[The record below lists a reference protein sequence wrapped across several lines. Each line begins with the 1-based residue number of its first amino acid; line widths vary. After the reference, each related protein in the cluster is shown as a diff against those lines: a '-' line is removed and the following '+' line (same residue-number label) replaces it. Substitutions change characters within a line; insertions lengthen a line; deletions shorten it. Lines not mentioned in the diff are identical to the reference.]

1 MPPVGPRD
9 SLPPER
15 GSVPT
20 LRGDATEP
28 LSSGRKL
35 DSVRAARSAGEAFK
49 LVVLGGP
56 SEGLERALNGTL
68 TVGADP
74 ACDLCL
80 RDRGVSRHHA
90 EFRLREG
97 RIWVR
102 DLGSRN
108 GTRLDGVRVTEAEL
122 QLGSVV
128 LLGETPL
135 GLYPRWHVREVDPSS
150 DHHFGELYGTSLALR
165 EVFAILGRVAAS
177 SATVLVEGESG
188 TGKELV
194 ARSLHQASP
203 RAKQPYVVFDCTT
216 VTRELAESELF
227 GHARGAFSGAIADR
241 EGAFRQADGG
251 TIFLD
256 EIGELPLELQP
267 KLLRALESGE
277 IRRVGETQQR
287 KVDVRVV
294 AATHRDLHAEA
305 RRGRFRSDLLYRL
318 SVVRVQLPP
327 LRARPEDIA
336 IMAERLLAGQ
346 LAPGSSVSGRNLERL
361 MCYSWPGNVRELRN
375 VLTRAVALAPRSDGL
390 VQFDD
395 LVINLASD
403 AASPTTLGYC
413 FPGVD
418 APLPYK
424 EAKQRLLAQFDDEY
438 VQALLRRHSDNI
450 TQAAQAAELS
460 RKHLYALLRK
470 LGEDTPRPESEAAA
484 DEGSADERS
493 ED

>member
-1 MPPVGPRD
+1 MQPFGPPSD
-9 SLPPER
+9 SSSPER
-15 GSVPT
+15 GSPPT
-20 LRGDATEP
+20 VRGDATEP
-28 LSSGRKL
+28 L
-35 DSVRAARSAGEAFK
+35 VRNRQLGDAVK

-56 SEGLERALNGTL
+56 SEGLERALTGSL
-68 TVGADP
+68 SVGADP
-74 ACDLCL
+74 GSDLCL
-80 RDRGVSRHHA
+80 RDRGVSRNHA
-90 EFRLREG
+90 EFRLRDG
-97 RIWVR
+97 RVWVR

-122 QLGSVV
+122 QLGAVV

-135 GLYPRWHVREVDPSS
+135 ALYPRWHVREVDPS
-150 DHHFGELYGTSLALR
+150 DEQHFGDLYGASLAMR
-165 EVFAILGRVAAS
+165 EVFAILERVAGS
-177 SATVLVEGESG
+177 NATLLVEGESG

-194 ARSLHQASP
+194 ARSLHQASA

-216 VTRELAESELF
+216 VTKELAESELF
-227 GHARGAFSGAIADR
+227 GHVRGAFSGAVADR

-251 TIFLD
+251 SIFLD

-267 KLLRALESGE
+267 KLLRVLESGE
-277 IRRVGETQQR
+277 IRKVGDTQQR

-294 AATHRDLHAEA
+294 AATHRDLHAEV

-327 LRARPEDIA
+327 LRARPEDIS

-346 LAPGSSVSGRNLERL
+346 LAPGSKVEGRNLERL

-375 VLTRAVALAPRSDGL
+375 VLTRAVALAPRRDGL
-390 VQFDD
+390 VSFDD
-395 LVINLASD
+395 LVLNLASD

-438 VQALLRRHSDNI
+438 VQALMRRHPGNI

-460 RKHLYALLRK
+460 RKHVYALLRK
-470 LGEDTPRPESEAAA
+470 VE
-484 DEGSADERS
+484 DEGEA
-493 ED
+493 